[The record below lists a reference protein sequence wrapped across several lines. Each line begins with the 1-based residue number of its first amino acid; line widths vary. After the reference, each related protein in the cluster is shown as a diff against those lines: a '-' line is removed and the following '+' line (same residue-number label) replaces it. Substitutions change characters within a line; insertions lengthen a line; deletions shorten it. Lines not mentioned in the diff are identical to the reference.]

1 MCSYLIIC
9 QWPKHALNLIIWS
22 CISSP
27 FYDLYK
33 HVKEIIISVHLLP
46 LTHSLDPFP
55 PLFTEIFTSPLL
67 LINFHFSGQFY
78 AHIYIYTLNMII
90 YSPFFYVAC
99 FISSLNIFSMY
110 LFYYYYFNHER
121 CSSTCQVLELLYRNH
136 QFKFYKPHGHWKF
149 TWSLTSE
156 LVKLIKV
163 HVN

>member
-46 LTHSLDPFP
+46 LTHSLGPFP
-55 PLFTEIFTSPLL
+55 SLFTEIFTSQVSFM
-67 LINFHFSGQFY
+67 LIY
-78 AHIYIYTLNMII
+78 TYTLNMII

-99 FISSLNIFSMY
+99 FISWLNIFSMH
-110 LFYYYYFNHER
+110 LFYYYFFLSWEVTKY
-121 CSSTCQVLELLYRNH
+121 SLTGQVLWLFYRDH
-136 QFKFYKPHGHWKF
+136 QFKSHKTQGHWKF
-149 TWSLTSE
+149 TWSLTSK
-156 LVKLIKV
+156 LVELIKV
-163 HVN
+163 HVNWL